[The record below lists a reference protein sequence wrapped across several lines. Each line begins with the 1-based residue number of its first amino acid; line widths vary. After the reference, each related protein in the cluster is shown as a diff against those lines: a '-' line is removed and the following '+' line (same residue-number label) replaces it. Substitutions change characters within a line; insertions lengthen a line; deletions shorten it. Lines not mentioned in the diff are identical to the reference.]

1 MHKRSLETMVLS
13 LPVML
18 QWEKGLDLIFETGIL
33 EAPIAIHTE
42 WETIS
47 CLFLGCLIG
56 HRGRRPQ
63 ESLLPMSSAL
73 MRGVY
78 RLQVMQ
84 AFALKAQRVLSI
96 TPILTIIKS
105 RPWQTPQMIKT
116 PLTVDSREIHRS
128 EEHT

>member
-18 QWEKGLDLIFETGIL
+18 QWEKGLDLIFATGIL

-42 WETIS
+42 WGTIS

-56 HRGRRPQ
+56 HRDRRPQ
-63 ESLLPMSSAL
+63 ESLLPMSWAL

-78 RLQVMQ
+78 RLRVMQ
-84 AFALKAQRVLSI
+84 AFALKAQRVVSI
-96 TPILTIIKS
+96 TPILTIINHGPGK
-105 RPWQTPQMIKT
+105 R
-116 PLTVDSREIHRS
+116 HR
-128 EEHT
+128 